1 MKNEIRA
8 RLMELQDLKYREFH
22 SGLSP
27 NVENIIGVR
36 VPIVREY
43 ARELLKQ
50 YPVEKILTE
59 IGDEYYEELLLKG
72 MLIGL
77 CKEKDFSVVSG
88 YIRDFVPM
96 INSWGVCDTFC
107 AGLKIT
113 KKHRDE
119 MWSFIQPYFSSKREY
134 EIRFAVV
141 MLLDF
146 YVDEE
151 YIDKN
156 LEILNHIKSDAYYVQ
171 MAVAWAVSV
180 CLVKCYNRTRD
191 FLLSDEC
198 VLDLFTYNKAIQK
211 AIESYRI
218 MPDQKD
224 ELRGMKKK

>member
-1 MKNEIRA
+1 MPNEIRA

-27 NVENIIGVR
+27 NVEHIIGVR
-36 VPIVREY
+36 VPLVRAY

-50 YPVEKILTE
+50 YPVEQLLAE
-59 IGDEYYEELLLKG
+59 IGDQYYEELLLHG
-72 MLIGL
+72 ILIGL
-77 CKEKDFSVVSG
+77 CKEQDFSVVAG
-88 YIRDFVPM
+88 YIRDFVPL

-107 AGLKIT
+107 AGLKIS

-134 EIRFAVV
+134 EVRFAIV

-146 YVDEE
+146 FVDEE
-151 YIDKN
+151 HIEED
-156 LEILNHIKSDAYYVQ
+156 LEILNRIKSDAYYVQ
-171 MAVAWAVSV
+171 MAVAWALSI
-180 CLVKCYNRTRD
+180 CLIKFYDRTKAY
-191 FLLSDEC
+191 LLSTTC
-198 VLDLFTYNKAIQK
+198 SLDLFTYNKTLQK